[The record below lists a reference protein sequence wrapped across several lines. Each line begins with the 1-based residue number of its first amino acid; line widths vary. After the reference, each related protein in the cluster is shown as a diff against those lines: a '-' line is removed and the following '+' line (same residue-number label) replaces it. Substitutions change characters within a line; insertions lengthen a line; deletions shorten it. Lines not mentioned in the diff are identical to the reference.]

1 MIELKNVNKVY
12 KSNGNQVHA
21 CNNINLIIDKNDI
34 YGIMGLSGAGKSTL
48 LRTINLLEAPTNG
61 SILVNGKDITKF
73 NGKELREY
81 RKKTGMIFQHFNLLE
96 SRDVRGNIAFALE
109 VAGWKDK
116 KAINE
121 RVNELLQLVELEDK
135 GSFYPIQ
142 LSGGQKQRVGIA
154 RALANSPD
162 ILLSDEATSALD
174 PKTTKAILDLL
185 KNIQAKLGLT
195 IILITHQMEVIRAV
209 CNKAAILENGEVI
222 EVGTVEEIFSNP
234 KSSIAKEFLSHLIH
248 DESEEIEYVKTEGKK
263 IIKLSYLGEKTKK
276 PLISTLIKSFG
287 VGISIISGSIDKLT
301 STNVGHLIL
310 ELEGPLEMQEESIN
324 WLKDEGLGIEVIY
337 NG

>member
-1 MIELKNVNKVY
+1 MIELKNINKIY
-12 KSNGNQVHA
+12 MSNGNKVQA
-21 CNNINLIIDKNDI
+21 CKNINLTIEKNDI

-48 LRTINLLEAPTNG
+48 LRTINLLETPTSGN
-61 SILVNGKDITKF
+61 IIVNGKDITKF
-73 NGKELREY
+73 GTKELREY

-96 SRDVRGNIAFALE
+96 SRNVRGNIAFALE

-116 KAINE
+116 NAIKE
-121 RVNELLQLVELEDK
+121 RVNELLKLVELEDK
-135 GSFYPIQ
+135 GDFYPIQ

-174 PKTTKAILDLL
+174 PKTTKSILELL
-185 KNIQAKLGLT
+185 KNIQSKLGLT
-195 IILITHQMEVIRAV
+195 IILITHQMEVIRAI

-222 EVGTVEEIFSNP
+222 ETGSVESIFTNP
-234 KSSIAKEFLSHLIH
+234 KSTIAKEFLSHLTH
-248 DESEEIEYVKTEGKK
+248 DEDEEIEFVKTEGKK

-287 VGISIISGSIDKLT
+287 IDISIISGSIDKLT

-310 ELEGPLEMQEESIN
+310 ELEGPIQMQEESVN